1 MLYMYFCSATEPNAR
16 LVTYK
21 QNPHLTPHPI
31 TSNQPNQTNSITG
44 LQSQCLEVDRFLDP
58 VCPVR
63 GCDAAR
69 VQVGA
74 YSDRRRR
81 ETRGGL
87 PWLVTPMMSRSM
99 LEMSC
104 SCCSSSS
111 GRVVLSL
118 GFGERDRVA
127 IVSGRWRYLCYWNV
141 QGNVQIGPAKGSK
154 VVGRV

>member
-1 MLYMYFCSATEPNAR
+1 MNLNHIQPSQFN
-16 LVTYK
+16 
-21 QNPHLTPHPI
+21 PI
-31 TSNQPNQTNSITG
+31 TQA
-44 LQSQCLEVDRFLDP
+44 QSQCLEVDRFLDP

-69 VQVGA
+69 GQDGA

-87 PWLVTPMMSRSM
+87 PWLVMPMMSRST
-99 LEMSC
+99 LEISC

-111 GRVVLSL
+111 VRVVLSL

-127 IVSGRWRYLCYWNV
+127 IISDGW
-141 QGNVQIGPAKGSK
+141 
-154 VVGRV
+154 

>member
-1 MLYMYFCSATEPNAR
+1 MIPNYF
-16 LVTYK
+16 
-21 QNPHLTPHPI
+21 
-31 TSNQPNQTNSITG
+31 QPAQFDSITR
-44 LQSQCLEVDRFLDP
+44 LQPQCLEVDRFLDP

-69 VQVGA
+69 GHDGA

-87 PWLVTPMMSRSM
+87 PWLVMPIMSRST
-99 LEMSC
+99 LEISC

-111 GRVVLSL
+111 SAVRVLLSL

-127 IVSGRWRYLCYWNV
+127 IIADGW
-141 QGNVQIGPAKGSK
+141 
-154 VVGRV
+154 